1 MAELQGLLERVGCER
16 DEVMTINTELQYNI
30 TEARQDRDAAVRRCV
45 LSSFDVAE
53 PLMCPEETCSAF
65 SLPPPTLFPFNKDLS
80 ACRLEQDKALQAEQH
95 HRNAQRDL
103 YDS

>member
-1 MAELQGLLERVGCER
+1 MAELQGLLERVGRER

-53 PLMCPEETCSAF
+53 PLMCPEESAVHF
-65 SLPPPTLFPFNKDLS
+65 LFLLLFPFIEDLS